1 MSLARFSLRHPWT
14 VLVAVT
20 AVGFGGLWL
29 GSYLQ
34 QKPRTIHIQESESLY
49 RIKTPKGKHLF
60 TIEQKK
66 GTLQIEVEG
75 TK

>member
-1 MSLARFSLRHPWT
+1 MKKNWIIF
-14 VLVAVT
+14 VAVT

-66 GTLQIEVEG
+66 GPLQIEVEG